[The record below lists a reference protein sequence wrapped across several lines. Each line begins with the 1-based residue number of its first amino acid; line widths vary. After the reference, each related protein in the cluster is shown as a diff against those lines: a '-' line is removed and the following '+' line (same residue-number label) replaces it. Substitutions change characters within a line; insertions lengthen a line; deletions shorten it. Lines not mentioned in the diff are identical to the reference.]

1 MTANELK
8 LFEAG
13 EKITADE
20 TNDNNRYLLGVAQD
34 TSGELQNYVDTQ
46 LESFQTSLNTQISSI
61 NTQIS
66 AVNALANSKISAT
79 QSLSGGSGY
88 CRLSN
93 GLLLQWGWVSGM
105 GNGTVKTVTLPTAY
119 TTGYVVVGAGTYEQT
134 RGDKGSTW
142 RAYDTGNLSWFH
154 IQSHF
159 EQWSANVM
167 WLTIGA

>member
-66 AVNALANSKISAT
+66 NVSNVANSKISAT
-79 QSLSGGSGY
+79 ESKSSNGY
-88 CRLSN
+88 CKLSN
-93 GLLLQWGWVSGM
+93 GIIIQWGNVSGM
-105 GNGTVKTVTLPTAY
+105 GKGTSKTVTLPTAF
-119 TTGYVVVGAGTYEQT
+119 TTGNYSVAGSDDYDQT
-134 RGDKGSTW
+134 AGDKGSTW
-142 RAYDTGNLSWFH
+142 RTYNYSTSSFK
-154 IQSHF
+154 IQSRF
-159 EQWSANVM
+159 EQSSGHIIWWVA
-167 WLTIGA
+167 IGY